1 MIRCHSIY
9 VLVAFIPSLLS
20 GAARKGNFAPFVKKF
35 IGGWKENK
43 TALNQILELELFDT
57 GDIRSALEYKSLP
70 PDIYEFMLAHE
81 NHELVI
87 RSEYH
92 PSVEDEAVIVKPE

>member
-1 MIRCHSIY
+1 MSTEY
-9 VLVAFIPSLLS
+9 KLVCKTCNLS
-20 GAARKGNFAPFVKKF
+20 TEEFRRYGIDEVKKF
-35 IGGWKENK
+35 IDGWKENK
-43 TALNQILELELFDT
+43 IALSRVLELELFDT

-70 PDIYEFMLAHE
+70 PDIYEFMLAHD

-92 PSVEDEAVIVKPE
+92 PSIEDEAVIVKPE